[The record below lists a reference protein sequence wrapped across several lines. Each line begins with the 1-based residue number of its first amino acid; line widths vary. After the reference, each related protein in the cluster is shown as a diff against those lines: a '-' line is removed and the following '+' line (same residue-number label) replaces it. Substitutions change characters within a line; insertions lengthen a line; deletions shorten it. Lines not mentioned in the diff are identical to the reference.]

1 MRHLFISERCKIFGL
16 LLLLAAGSAALRA
29 QDQPGIKNIRTVVY
43 EPLLKDTTWVTGK
56 VVDYITFVKYDSCLL
71 YTSGVVGIASYIGA
85 GLQDVMSGVL
95 LEGNKTVVNGADV
108 YDFTYI
114 NWFWIVA
121 AILSVLVALLVWNAR
136 NKEPE

>member
-56 VVDYITFVKYDSCLL
+56 VVDYITFVKYDSKGRKMVENRLKPDGSPHGKL
-71 YTSGVVGIASYIGA
+71 VYVYNPAGQVRARFMQLRMKESAIVG
-85 GLQDVMSGVL
+85 
-95 LEGNKTVVNGADV
+95 
-108 YDFTYI
+108 
-114 NWFWIVA
+114 
-121 AILSVLVALLVWNAR
+121 AIR
-136 NKEPE
+136 MMKKDG